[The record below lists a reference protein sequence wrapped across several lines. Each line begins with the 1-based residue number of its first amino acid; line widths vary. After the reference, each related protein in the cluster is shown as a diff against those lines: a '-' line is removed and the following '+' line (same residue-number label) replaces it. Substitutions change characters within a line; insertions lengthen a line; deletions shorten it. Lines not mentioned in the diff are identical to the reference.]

1 MKMKRYKNYYLTKYF
16 EIFSRHDPIS
26 TFSFLTITIARWSV
40 EDWSSLVF
48 WHCVI
53 YTAKQHSTDSHR
65 LLRTCWYCITCAI
78 TSLSR
83 RLRSQEVTII
93 YSSSSCAIRRVSAAR
108 RIVVAKWFFL
118 TFFSFHCCYFV
129 TTFFTRKKK
138 EKEKEKEK
146 KKEKKR
152 NEKRK
157 ILLRK

>member
-26 TFSFLTITIARWSV
+26 TFFFNNNHCTLIGRRLI
-40 EDWSSLVF
+40 SSLVF